1 MASKTYQIISKF
13 DEDEDYGFS
22 IRPRHKKCLSLF
34 EQNQTITPSKFMN
47 ENRDKI
53 GKKETPLKQK
63 KDIFY
68 QAISI
73 GKKIGL
79 VKDYAPYPIP
89 FREFTGLESVHYFT
103 EQLRQDK
110 RKNTQFDIHNLSPT
124 QKSYLYA
131 LWNFSNWLYG
141 KEFESNALVQTDLN
155 EYKKIKSKTI
165 LEGLEHFFNLYAES
179 HGSESD
185 FIKMVKR
192 YLYDKEKHGH
202 KKAKTMRIV
211 RCAIEGY
218 FEKND
223 SPLIFKFDEKARY
236 LTTSS
241 EEEDPQMSLEDLM
254 KMLTVGRP
262 TLTQKAVILCKFHR
276 GLDTSTLVDRFN
288 FQVFE
293 QLVECFGT
301 DQHQKWDLTLCP
313 IPITL
318 TRIKTDYT
326 HLGFLDV
333 DAIQSIQD
341 YLDYRFKK
349 TGKPMQTGDPLFLNS
364 RNLPISDFW
373 IRQSFKR
380 LANTSGIQ
388 HQLKREGIM
397 PKYQKDSHELRDL
410 LKSTLIDCGTRI
422 DVADHCI
429 GHKPKDSYEKQ
440 SRLYPESVKE
450 EFSKASSKINIFSN
464 MSSNLQKT
472 ANVQELQNEV
482 VSLREEVK
490 RLIQKDMIREQIMPT
505 N

>member
-1 MASKTYQIISKF
+1 MESKTYQVISEF
-13 DEDEDYGFS
+13 DEQKDYGFS
-22 IRPRHKKCLSLF
+22 IRPRHKKCLTLLHN
-34 EQNQTITPSKFMN
+34 NQTLTPKDFLSKHL
-47 ENRDKI
+47 DDI

-68 QAISI
+68 QAMSI
-73 GKKIGL
+73 GKKIG
-79 VKDYAPYPIP
+79 VISDYSQYPIQ
-89 FREFTGLESVHYFT
+89 FRDFSNLETVHYFT

-110 RKNTQFDIHNLSPT
+110 RKNTKWDIHNLSPT

-141 KEFESNALVQTDLN
+141 KEFESNALIQTDLN
-155 EYKKIKSKTI
+155 EYKKIKSKTT
-165 LEGLEHFFNLYAES
+165 LEGLEHFFTLYTNS

-202 KKAKTMRIV
+202 KKANTIRII

-223 SPLIFKFDEKARY
+223 SPIIFKFDEKARY
-236 LTTSS
+236 NTTTS
-241 EEEDPQMSLEDLM
+241 EEEEPQMSLEDVM
-254 KMLTVGRP
+254 KMLTIGRP
-262 TLTQKAVILCKFHR
+262 TITQKAVILCKFHR
-276 GLDTSTLVDRFN
+276 GLDTSTFVDRFN

-293 QLVECFGT
+293 QLVEYFGT
-301 DQHQKWDLTLCP
+301 DQHPKWDLSLCP
-313 IPITL
+313 VPIKL

-326 HLGFLDV
+326 HIGFLDV
-333 DAIQSIQD
+333 DAVQSIQD
-341 YLDYRFKK
+341 YLDSRFKK
-349 TGKPMQTGDPLFLNS
+349 LGKVMQIGEPLFLNS
-364 RNLPISDFW
+364 QNLPISDYW

-388 HQLKREGIM
+388 QKLKRDGIM

-410 LKSTLIDCGTRI
+410 LKSTLIDCGTRFDI
-422 DVADHCI
+422 TDQVI

-440 SRLYPESVKE
+440 SLLYPESVRE
-450 EFSKASSKINIFSN
+450 EYSKASSKINIFSN
-464 MSSNLQKT
+464 LSSNLQKT
-472 ANVQELQNEV
+472 ANVQQLQNQV
-482 VSLREEVK
+482 MSLQEEVK
-490 RLIQKDMIREQIMPT
+490 RLIQKDMIREQIVSI

>member
-1 MASKTYQIISKF
+1 
-13 DEDEDYGFS
+13 
-22 IRPRHKKCLSLF
+22 
-34 EQNQTITPSKFMN
+34 
-47 ENRDKI
+47 
-53 GKKETPLKQK
+53 
-63 KDIFY
+63 
-68 QAISI
+68 
-73 GKKIGL
+73 
-79 VKDYAPYPIP
+79 
-89 FREFTGLESVHYFT
+89 
-103 EQLRQDK
+103 
-110 RKNTQFDIHNLSPT
+110 
-124 QKSYLYA
+124 
-131 LWNFSNWLYG
+131 
-141 KEFESNALVQTDLN
+141 
-155 EYKKIKSKTI
+155 
-165 LEGLEHFFNLYAES
+165 
-179 HGSESD
+179 
-185 FIKMVKR
+185 MVKR

-211 RCAIEGY
+211 RCVIEGY

-236 LTTSS
+236 QTTSS

-262 TLTQKAVILCKFHR
+262 TLTQKAVILSKFHR
-276 GLDTSTLVDRFN
+276 DLDTSTLVDRFN
-288 FQVFE
+288 FQAFE
-293 QLVECFGT
+293 QLVEYFGT

-313 IPITL
+313 VPITL

-333 DAIQSIQD
+333 DTIQSIQD

-349 TGKPMQTGDPLFLNS
+349 TGKPMQNKEALFLNS
-364 RNLPISDFW
+364 RNTPISDFW

-388 HQLKREGIM
+388 HKLKREGIM

-472 ANVQELQNEV
+472 SNVQELQNEV
-482 VSLREEVK
+482 STLKEMIM
-490 RLIQKDMIREQIMPT
+490 RLQQKDLIRENIIPASGLGYQ
-505 N
+505 NNFDNYKDE